1 MLVAISLFRGHKF
14 AGAEI
19 RSLLLCT
26 SFLSA
31 RGIVLSQLFIRTS
44 SSICT
49 YLFDKLFKEFARII
63 LSTRINS
70 LISLYKSFKGFIEEV
85 YTNGCGSTYK

>member
-1 MLVAISLFRGHKF
+1 MSSYLFREILLSLMLVAISLFRGHGF
-14 AGAEI
+14 VGGVL
-19 RSLLLCT
+19 RPLLLCT

-49 YLFDKLFKEFARII
+49 YLFDKLFKGFVRII
-63 LSTRINS
+63 
-70 LISLYKSFKGFIEEV
+70 
-85 YTNGCGSTYK
+85 